1 MDNQFKEYQEE
12 NENVENVNP
21 DENHTMDT
29 SKIKIS
35 QKSKPMMGAKSKPS
49 IGANKKF

>member
-1 MDNQFKEYQEE
+1 MDSQFQEYHQE

-29 SKIKIS
+29 SKKNIS
-35 QKSKPMMGAKSKPS
+35 QKSKPMMGTKSKPS